1 LSEPSL
7 RSARLRSATDLYE
20 SALGNGRSPLASA
33 EYHAIGDD
41 GTRRRL
47 PFERWL
53 QRAADEEEQLLE
65 WAVGPVL
72 DIGCGVGRHLL
83 ALQRRGVGATGVEIS
98 SRAVQIARARGSE
111 VIEGSIFEV
120 PERSSWGTALLL
132 DGNIGIGGDPERLLA
147 RVAGLLGPGGRA
159 LVELDPPRVETRCL
173 RLRLEGPEDVS
184 DWIPWAW
191 VGVDAI
197 GPIAA
202 EVGLALED
210 VWSTGHRWF
219 ARLRRGPAR

>member
-1 LSEPSL
+1 M
-7 RSARLRSATDLYE
+7 
-20 SALGNGRSPLASA
+20 
-33 EYHAIGDD
+33 YHAIGDD

-98 SRAVQIARARGSE
+98 GRAAQIARARGGE

-120 PERSSWGTALLL
+120 PSGAAGGPRCCSTATSASAAIP
-132 DGNIGIGGDPERLLA
+132 N
-147 RVAGLLGPGGRA
+147 VFSPGSRGCWVPVGRA
-159 LVELDPPRVETRCL
+159 LVELDPPRSQTRRL
-173 RLRLEGPEDVS
+173 RLRLEGPEEVS

-202 EVGLALED
+202 EVGLGLED

-219 ARLRRGPAR
+219 ARLRREPTP